1 MSLTIEDFRAN
12 TKEWFLEQLS
22 DMPTTEALKTI
33 KDLCKEHHKLAYPKT
48 YDECCEILK
57 FYWTKPSII
66 GYKGD
71 RSFR

>member
-33 KDLCKEHHKLAYPKT
+33 KDLCKEHHKLA
-48 YDECCEILK
+48 
-57 FYWTKPSII
+57 
-66 GYKGD
+66 
-71 RSFR
+71 